1 MSVRQQALATAQ
13 VYVRRFYTRREIR
26 TTNPW
31 LVLSTAF
38 YLACKMEECPQHIR
52 IVVGEARQFWPG
64 ITPTS
69 SAPLRAQVPRLI
81 HLVDAVSSDTS
92 KLGECEFQLI
102 SEMNS
107 QLIVHHPYRDLTELQ
122 TLFALTS
129 EETSLAWSIVNDHF
143 LTDLPLLYAPHIIAI
158 TAVFLSLVL
167 KPVQGGAMQAQA
179 VQNALQQAMNVPAG
193 GASAGHTKVQK
204 LLNWIAEGSV
214 SIEAIIDCTQELIS
228 LYELWEHYQ
237 EKPVK
242 EAIMKF
248 VKARGL
254 DK

>member
-1 MSVRQQALATAQ
+1 
-13 VYVRRFYTRREIR
+13 
-26 TTNPW
+26 
-31 LVLSTAF
+31 
-38 YLACKMEECPQHIR
+38 
-52 IVVGEARQFWPG
+52 
-64 ITPTS
+64 
-69 SAPLRAQVPRLI
+69 
-81 HLVDAVSSDTS
+81 VSSDTS

-122 TLFALTS
+122 GLFGLTS

-158 TAVFLSLVL
+158 TAVFLALVL
-167 KPVQGGAMQAQA
+167 KPVQGAIQAQA
-179 VQNALQQAMNVPAG
+179 VQTALQQALNTPTAG
-193 GASAGHTKVQK
+193 TAGQTKVQK
-204 LLNWIAEGSV
+204 LLNWMAEGSV

>member
-1 MSVRQQALATAQ
+1 
-13 VYVRRFYTRREIR
+13 
-26 TTNPW
+26 
-31 LVLSTAF
+31 
-38 YLACKMEECPQHIR
+38 
-52 IVVGEARQFWPG
+52 
-64 ITPTS
+64 
-69 SAPLRAQVPRLI
+69 
-81 HLVDAVSSDTS
+81 VSSDTS

-122 TLFALTS
+122 SLFGLSS

-158 TAVFLSLVL
+158 TAVFLALVL
-167 KPVQGGAMQAQA
+167 KPVQGAMQAQA
-179 VQNALQQAMNVPAG
+179 VQNALQQALSAPTG
-193 GASAGHTKVQK
+193 GQTKVQK
-204 LLNWIAEGSV
+204 LLNWMAEGSV

-242 EAIMKF
+242 EAVMKF
-248 VKARGL
+248 VKARGM

>member
-1 MSVRQQALATAQ
+1 
-13 VYVRRFYTRREIR
+13 
-26 TTNPW
+26 
-31 LVLSTAF
+31 
-38 YLACKMEECPQHIR
+38 
-52 IVVGEARQFWPG
+52 
-64 ITPTS
+64 
-69 SAPLRAQVPRLI
+69 
-81 HLVDAVSSDTS
+81 VSSDTS

-122 TLFALTS
+122 SLFVLSS
-129 EETSLAWSIVNDHF
+129 EETSLSWSIVNDHF
-143 LTDLPLLYAPHIIAI
+143 LTDLPLLYAPHVIAI
-158 TAVFLSLVL
+158 TAVFLALVL

-193 GASAGHTKVQK
+193 GAAAGQTKVQK
-204 LLNWIAEGSV
+204 LLTWMAEGSV
-214 SIEAIIDCTQELIS
+214 SIEAVIDCTQELIS